1 MDIRTG
7 MNVTE
12 LLKDLPESEIEK
24 RLFRLKW
31 LNLASPKQSTP
42 KGDWSIWLI
51 LAGRG
56 GGKT

>member
-31 LNLASPKQSTP
+31 LNLARPKQITP

-56 GGKT
+56 WG